1 MKREALQR
9 FHKETIS
16 SVADHLFQKNGID
29 KTTMD
34 DIAREADYSKAT
46 LYVYFKNKEEI
57 SSYIVLK
64 YMKLLLEKIDNG
76 VNTSPNALHQYKAIC
91 IELKEF
97 NTQYPD
103 YYHFLTAT
111 IAVDEKSRME
121 TPVLEEIY
129 ATGECIN
136 KKIALVIKN
145 GIQEGY
151 FREDIDILPTV
162 FMFWASLSSI
172 IQLANNKSEYIKQ
185 RMDMNMDSFLEYCFT
200 HLLRIVRKEGVN
212 PYE

>member
-1 MKREALQR
+1 MKKEALQL

-16 SVADHLFQKNGID
+16 SVADRLFQKNGMD

-34 DIAREADYSKAT
+34 DIAQEADYSKAT

-57 SSYIVLK
+57 FSYIVLK
-64 YMKLLLEKIDNG
+64 YMKLLLEKIENG
-76 VNTSPNALHQYKAIC
+76 VSASSNVLQQYKAIC

-97 NTQYPD
+97 YTQYPD
-103 YYHFLTAT
+103 YYQFLTAT
-111 IAVDEKSRME
+111 IAVDQKSRME

-136 KKIALVIKN
+136 EKIALVMN
-145 GIQEGY
+145 SGIQEGY
-151 FREDIDILPTV
+151 FREDIDVLPTV

-172 IQLANNKSEYIKQ
+172 IQLANNKSQYIKQ
-185 RMDMNMDSFLEYCFT
+185 RMDLNTDAFLEYCFT
-200 HLLRIVRKEGVN
+200 NFLRIVLKEGVN
-212 PYE
+212 IL